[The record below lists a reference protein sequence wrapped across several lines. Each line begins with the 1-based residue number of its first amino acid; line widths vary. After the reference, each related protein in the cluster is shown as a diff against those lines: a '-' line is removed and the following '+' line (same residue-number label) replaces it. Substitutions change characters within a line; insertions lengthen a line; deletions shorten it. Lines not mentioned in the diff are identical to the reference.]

1 MIQKAPTSNASKQA
15 VFGEFIED
23 CTVSG
28 GQPGDESDSE
38 GPYRIVLHDDPL
50 NEES

>member
-1 MIQKAPTSNASKQA
+1 MLQSAPTSNSGKEA

-28 GQPGDESDSE
+28 GVPGQNSNSD
-38 GPYRIVLHDDPL
+38 GPYRIVLYRDP
-50 NEES
+50 NGEES